1 KETDL
6 YAILQLEPNATE
18 AEIRSSYRRLALK
31 HHPDKND
38 GIVTEEWKKLSRAYE
53 ILSDANNRYLYDN
66 YGSINNCTQH
76 FNSYI

>member
-1 KETDL
+1 MIADRKPKETDL

-38 GIVTEEWKKLSRAYE
+38 GIVTEEVLHQTQIPLTSCIFAY
-53 ILSDANNRYLYDN
+53 
-66 YGSINNCTQH
+66 
-76 FNSYI
+76 